1 MKISFV
7 YLPYLK
13 ETEEEE
19 KGVFPPLGVAYI
31 AAVLRNYGHESQ
43 IIDME
48 AENLTYQETLAKIK
62 AFSPDV
68 VGLSFVTAGYKNYR
82 ELSALIRNE
91 LGIDLIISGG
101 PHVSAKPEE
110 AIPYAD
116 IGVIGE
122 GEYTTVEIL
131 NALENNKPL
140 ERIKGII
147 FQKDHKLIKTPP
159 RPPIE
164 DVDTIPFPARDLLNM
179 ELYGDNKGS
188 IMTSRSCPFNC
199 IFCASRQIFGRG
211 FRARSPENVVD
222 EIELLVDQYNV
233 EKLRILDDM
242 FTFDKKRVFEICRL
256 IKNRNI
262 QLRWEL
268 TNGTRV
274 NSVTP
279 ELLKAM
285 KEAGLYRVY
294 YGIESGSPKVLKALR
309 KGITIDQ
316 VRKAVQ
322 WTKDAGIEVGGF
334 FMIGNPTETLE
345 DVRLTEKLIQELDL
359 DYVHISIT
367 TPYPG
372 SDLYNWVD
380 KNARFVS
387 KDYEDFEKDF
397 VFDTPEFPI
406 ELRRKVYR
414 ELYEKYCTH

>member
-31 AAVLRNYGHESQ
+31 AAVLRMYGHESQ

-48 AENLTYQETLAKIK
+48 AENLTSSEVISRISE
-62 AFSPDV
+62 FEPDV
-68 VGLSFVTAGYKNYR
+68 VGLSFVTAGYKNFIALSSKIR
-82 ELSALIRNE
+82 DELNIKA
-91 LGIDLIISGG
+91 IISGG
-101 PHVSAKPEE
+101 PHISAQPED
-110 AIPYAD
+110 AIPYSD

-122 GEYTTVEIL
+122 GEYTTLEIL
-131 NALENNKPL
+131 NTLRMKDNL
-140 ERIKGII
+140 RQVKGII
-147 FQKDHKLIKTPP
+147 FKDKEQIIKTPP

-164 DVDTIPFPARDLLNM
+164 NIDEIPFPARDLLNM

-211 FRARSPENVVD
+211 FRARSAKNVVD
-222 EIELLVDQYNV
+222 EIELLITKYNV

-242 FTFDKKRVFEICRL
+242 FTFDKKRVFEICEI
-256 IKNRNI
+256 IKERNI
-262 QLRWEL
+262 KVRWEL

-309 KGITIDQ
+309 KGITLDQ
-316 VRKAVQ
+316 VRKAIK

-334 FMIGNPTETLE
+334 FMIGNPTETIE
-345 DVRLTEKLIQELDL
+345 DVRMTEKLIQELDL

-372 SDLYNWVD
+372 SDLYKWVE
-380 KNARFVS
+380 KNARFIT

-397 VFDTPEFPI
+397 VFDTPDFPI
-406 ELRRKVYR
+406 EMRRKIYH
-414 ELYEKYCTH
+414 ELYEKYCSH